1 MPDNSTVKVLF
12 IGDIVG
18 KAGRRGLFQ
27 ELKNL
32 KSEFTPDIT
41 IANCENAAGGFGIT
55 QEITHDLLNAG
66 IDVLTSGNHIWDKKE
81 VLNFINNEERLLRPA
96 NYPPDVPGK
105 GFCLLHSKNGAKITI
120 INLIGRVFMENL
132 DCPFRK
138 AVSILEE
145 IKKNTGIIIIDF
157 HGEATSEKM
166 AFAWYMDGRAS
177 LIVGTHTHIQTA
189 DERILKGGTGYITDV
204 GMTGSI
210 NSVIG
215 MKKEEAIFRFL
226 KGIPMKFEVATEAI
240 EINGIYAEINSSSGK
255 TVRIERIKKLL

>member
-1 MPDNSTVKVLF
+1 MQDNNIVKVLF

-18 KAGRRGLFQ
+18 KAGRRSLFQ

-32 KSEFTPDIT
+32 KSTFTPDIT

-55 QEITHDLLNAG
+55 QEIMNDLLNTG
-66 IDVLTSGNHIWDKKE
+66 IDILTSGNHVWDKKE
-81 VLNFINNEERLLRPA
+81 TLKFINNEDRLLRPA
-96 NYPPDVPGK
+96 NYPPDAPGK
-105 GFCLLHSKNGAKITI
+105 GFIVIKLEKGVEVAV
-120 INLIGRVFMENL
+120 INLLGRVFMDNL

-138 AVSILEE
+138 ASAILEE
-145 IKKNTGIIIIDF
+145 IKQNTNISIIDF
-157 HGEATSEKM
+157 HAEATSEKM
-166 AFAWYMDGRAS
+166 AFAWYLDGKAS

-215 MKKEEAIFRFL
+215 MRKEEAIGRFL
-226 KGIPMKFEVATEAI
+226 SGIPIKFEVATEALA
-240 EINGIYAEINSSSGK
+240 INGLYAKIDISSGK
-255 TVRIERIKKLL
+255 TLEIKRIKKLL